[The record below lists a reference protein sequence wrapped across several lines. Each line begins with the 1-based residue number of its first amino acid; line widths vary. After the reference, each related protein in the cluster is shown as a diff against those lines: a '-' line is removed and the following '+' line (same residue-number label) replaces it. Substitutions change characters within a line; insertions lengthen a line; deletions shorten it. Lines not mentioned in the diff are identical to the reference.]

1 MKNVI
6 FCRAGYNPQMYVTQ
20 EFEDFKEYEMFKK
33 FNGPQSYIIARIY
46 CDSTQLTEYLKTL
59 KRVDE
64 HNYLTSD
71 EEILN
76 ILTENHKEL
85 GQVISS
91 IRSCIV
97 ETGMTLDEIFWKVKR
112 HRSAPLSEVG
122 MFMKSLRGER
132 LTSKEIYKRYIQEIP
147 APHLPWKSFGLQLVA
162 HGFKSKLSTRGG
174 ITGRYY
180 DC

>member
-1 MKNVI
+1 
-6 FCRAGYNPQMYVTQ
+6 MYVTQ
-20 EFEDFKEYEMFKK
+20 DVEDIKEFESFKK

-46 CDSTQLTEYLKTL
+46 CNSAQLSDYLKGL
-59 KRVDE
+59 KRIDE
-64 HNYLTSD
+64 HNYLASD
-71 EEILN
+71 DEILRVL
-76 ILTENHKEL
+76 IEKHKEL

-91 IRSCIV
+91 IRDCIM

-132 LTSKEIYKRYIQEIP
+132 LTSKEIYKRYLQEIP
-147 APHLPWKSFGLQLVA
+147 APHLPWKSFGMQLVA
-162 HGFKSKLSTRGG
+162 HGFKAKLSTRGG
-174 ITGRYY
+174 VTGRYY